1 MLHKPM
7 VEKLR
12 RLELAHTLRGLRTR
26 NNPDKLNYHVIM
38 VMDCRAKI
46 DYLLKT
52 QEAGNENAV
61 NNLL

>member
-1 MLHKPM
+1 MPHKIM

-26 NNPDKLNYHVIM
+26 NNPDKLSYHV
-38 VMDCRAKI
+38 VMARDCRAKI
-46 DYLLKT
+46 DYILKI
-52 QEAGNENAV
+52 QEAGNGNAV